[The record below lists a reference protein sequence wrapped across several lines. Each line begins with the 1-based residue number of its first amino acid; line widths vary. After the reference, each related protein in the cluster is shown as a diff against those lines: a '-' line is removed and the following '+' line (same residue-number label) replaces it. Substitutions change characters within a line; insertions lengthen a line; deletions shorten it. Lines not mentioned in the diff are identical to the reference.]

1 MRTYKE
7 IEIKILKLINDFPS
21 ITIDEMC
28 ECLYL
33 GRTTVMQ
40 YLRKFK
46 EEKLLYDNGEKKTK
60 LSQIIDER
68 GSTFIDKNV
77 NSFYN

>member
-1 MRTYKE
+1 MRAYKE
-7 IEIKILKLINDFPS
+7 MEIKLLKLISECPS

-28 ECLYL
+28 ERLYL

-46 EEKLLYDNGEKKTK
+46 EENLLYDNGEKRPFYRRLLTK
-60 LSQIIDER
+60 EARLLLTKI
-68 GSTFIDKNV
+68 
-77 NSFYN
+77 

>member
-46 EEKLLYDNGEKKTK
+46 EEKLLYDNGEKRPNYRRLLTK
-60 LSQIIDER
+60 EARLLL
-68 GSTFIDKNV
+68 TKM
-77 NSFYN
+77 